1 MVDEISDAVDRISD
15 LPEPIIDHIISFLRR
30 DDVVRTSVLSKRWKH
45 MWASFHVLDF
55 DQFYFERLEKDKETF
70 FDHVER
76 SLSRFMEYSDARIWK
91 FRLVVKVVDFISA
104 TLVEKWMK
112 VIVKRGFEEL
122 DLWIYPDIRS
132 CYLLILSVLASN
144 SPKVLKLRECSVL
157 VHHLNTTGMKFMS
170 LRKLTLDTIKLG
182 GKLLDN
188 IISTCPLIEEL
199 ALIHC
204 YGLSK
209 IQVNGLHVIKR
220 FDVIGPWKELEAIEV
235 NASSLV
241 YFHYDDEYAPFIDL
255 SKCQNLKHLSIWNST
270 IEAASFD
277 ELISK
282 TPSVEVLDVISCDML
297 ETFHISS
304 LRLKRFAL
312 YDCKRLAWFDLD
324 APNLNLFLYKGN
336 LGPLTTST
344 GASSGKWEVKL
355 DYYFYYDF
363 DTLTQLELRKLISR
377 KSHQFKALTLS
388 LAYGLRLCK
397 ELLVCQKDDIDCC
410 DSWRVKCWR
419 HYLKAATVEGYEG
432 MEDERL
438 IAFLDAAAKTLPGD
452 QKIQFRLKW

>member
-1 MVDEISDAVDRISD
+1 
-15 LPEPIIDHIISFLRR
+15 
-30 DDVVRTSVLSKRWKH
+30 
-45 MWASFHVLDF
+45 
-55 DQFYFERLEKDKETF
+55 
-70 FDHVER
+70 
-76 SLSRFMEYSDARIWK
+76 ME
-91 FRLVVKVVDFISA
+91 VVDFITA

-122 DLWIYPDIRS
+122 DLWTYPDIRS
-132 CYLLILSVLASN
+132 CYLLIPSVLASN

-157 VHHLNTTGMKFMS
+157 AHHLNTTGMKFMS

-199 ALIHC
+199 ALNHC

-209 IQVNGLHVIKR
+209 IQVNGLHFIER
-220 FDVIGPWKELEAIEV
+220 FDVIGPWKELEVIEV
-235 NASSLV
+235 NAPSLV
-241 YFHYDDEYAPFIDL
+241 YFHYDDEYAPCIDL

-297 ETFHISS
+297 ETFQISS
-304 LRLKRFAL
+304 LRLKRFTL
-312 YDCKRLAWFDLD
+312 YNCRRLACFDLD

-336 LGPLTTST
+336 LGTLTTST

-355 DYYFYYDF
+355 DDYFYYDF
-363 DTLTQLELRKLISR
+363 DTLTQLELRQLISR
-377 KSHQFKALTLS
+377 KTHQFKALTLS
-388 LAYGLRLCK
+388 LAYGLVSHLDLFNMFILCVS
-397 ELLVCQKDDIDCC
+397 LY
-410 DSWRVKCWR
+410 R
-419 HYLKAATVEGYEG
+419 
-432 MEDERL
+432 
-438 IAFLDAAAKTLPGD
+438 
-452 QKIQFRLKW
+452 